1 MVGLTLFSGLF
12 PELSGQ
18 IPSRSKVNRKQLEA
32 NSTGLQSI
40 QMPVDSS
47 RLEGFYKLSVSERR
61 EMLAKIAELT
71 PEQVEAWSSSGELSE
86 DSADRMIENVIGTY
100 SLPIGVATNFI
111 IDGEHYLIPFVL
123 EEPSVVAAASN
134 MAKRCHANGGF
145 TSDNDDPVMIGQI
158 QVVGCDDPGAA
169 KASVL
174 ENSAELVESCNAV
187 DPILVKFG
195 GGCRDIRARI
205 IETDSGP
212 MVIVHI
218 LVDCR
223 DAMGANAVNTMAET
237 IAPKIEGMTG
247 GTVILRI
254 ISNLAV
260 HRLARVSAVFSPEEI
275 SDKGDARQGSEVIDG
290 VLQAYHFAKAD
301 PFRATTH
308 NKGIMNAIS
317 PVAIAC
323 GQDWRAVESGAHSFA
338 AHERVYG
345 SLTHWE
351 KDSGG
356 NLVGSIELPMA
367 VGLVG
372 GAVRVHP
379 AAQANVALLG
389 ITSADEL
396 AKVMAAAGLAQ
407 NLGALRALATVG
419 IQAGHM
425 KLHVRNMAVTAGAED
440 GEVDIVA
447 ARLRERGA
455 RITQKAVEEELA
467 SLRAE

>member
-1 MVGLTLFSGLF
+1 
-12 PELSGQ
+12 
-18 IPSRSKVNRKQLEA
+18 
-32 NSTGLQSI
+32 
-40 QMPVDSS
+40 MPVENS
-47 RLEGFYKLSVSERR
+47 RLKGFYKLSVKERR
-61 EMLAKIAELT
+61 EKVAELANLN
-71 PEQVEAWSSSGELSE
+71 QEAVDALAATGELSE
-86 DSADRMIENVIGTY
+86 AAADRIIENVIGTLA
-100 SLPIGVATNFI
+100 LPVGIATNFI
-111 IDGEHYLIPFVL
+111 IDGEHFIVPFAL

-134 MAKRCHANGGF
+134 MAKRCHAKGGF
-145 TSDNDDPVMIGQI
+145 VSNNTDPIMIGQI
-158 QVVGCDDPGAA
+158 QIVGCEDAFSAKNAILEAQDDLIAA
-169 KASVL
+169 
-174 ENSAELVESCNAV
+174 CNEV

-195 GGCRDIRARI
+195 GGCRDLEVRVID
-205 IETDSGP
+205 TQSGP

-237 IAPKIEGMTG
+237 IAPRVESITG

-260 HRLARVSAVFSPEEI
+260 HRLARVSATFTPEEM
-275 SDKGDARQGSEVIDG
+275 SDAGDATQGSEVIDG
-290 VLQAYHFAKAD
+290 ILQAYHFAAAD

-317 PVAIAC
+317 PIGVAC
-323 GQDWRAVESGAHSFA
+323 GQDWRAIESGAHSYA
-338 AHERVYG
+338 SYERTYG

-351 KDSGG
+351 KDDDG
-356 NLVGSIELPMA
+356 NLLGTIELPMP

-379 AAQANVALLG
+379 VAKANVAIVG
-389 ITSADEL
+389 ARTADDL

-425 KLHVRNMAVTAGAED
+425 KLHARNMAVTAGAED
-440 GEVDIVA
+440 HEVDTVVSMIHASGERITA
-447 ARLRERGA
+447 AAIESALKVLRE
-455 RITQKAVEEELA
+455 E
-467 SLRAE
+467 

>member
-1 MVGLTLFSGLF
+1 
-12 PELSGQ
+12 
-18 IPSRSKVNRKQLEA
+18 
-32 NSTGLQSI
+32 
-40 QMPVDSS
+40 MPIDNS
-47 RLEGFYKLSVSERR
+47 RLKGFYNLSVEERR
-61 EMLAKIAELT
+61 KMLAEVAGLSQENID
-71 PEQVEAWSSSGELSE
+71 AWASVGELSE
-86 DSADRMIENVIGTY
+86 NAAERIIENVIGTY

-111 IDGEHYLIPFVL
+111 IDGEHYVIPFVL

-134 MAKRCHANGGF
+134 MAKRCHQNGGF
-145 TSDNDDPVMIGQI
+145 VSNNDDPVMIGQI
-158 QVVGCDDPGAA
+158 QIVD
-169 KASVL
+169 L
-174 ENSAELVESCNAV
+174 ENPNDARDTILNNREFLITKCNDV

-195 GGCRDIRARI
+195 GGCKDLEVRLLDT
-205 IETDSGP
+205 ESGP
-212 MVIVHI
+212 MAIVHI

-237 IAPKIEGMTG
+237 IAPEIERLTG

-254 ISNLAV
+254 ISNLAI
-260 HRLARVSAVFSPEEI
+260 HRLARVKGIFTPSEM
-275 SDKGDARQGSEVIDG
+275 SDSGDPNQGSEVIEG
-290 VLQAYHFAKAD
+290 VIQAYHFAVAD

-317 PVAIAC
+317 PISIAC
-323 GQDWRAVESGAHSFA
+323 GQDWRAIESGAHSYA
-338 AHERVYG
+338 SHERVYG

-351 KDSGG
+351 KDEQG
-356 NLVGSIELPMA
+356 NLIGSIELPLA

-389 ITSADEL
+389 IDSADGL

-425 KLHVRNMAVTAGAED
+425 KLHALNMAVTAGAED
-440 GEVDIVA
+440 HEVEEVVALARASGE
-447 ARLRERGA
+447 
-455 RITQKAVEEELA
+455 RITAALIDSILQQIRSDLD
-467 SLRAE
+467 

>member
-1 MVGLTLFSGLF
+1 
-12 PELSGQ
+12 
-18 IPSRSKVNRKQLEA
+18 
-32 NSTGLQSI
+32 
-40 QMPVDSS
+40 
-47 RLEGFYKLSVSERR
+47 
-61 EMLAKIAELT
+61 
-71 PEQVEAWSSSGELSE
+71 
-86 DSADRMIENVIGTY
+86 
-100 SLPIGVATNFI
+100 
-111 IDGEHYLIPFVL
+111 
-123 EEPSVVAAASN
+123 
-134 MAKRCHANGGF
+134 
-145 TSDNDDPVMIGQI
+145 
-158 QVVGCDDPGAA
+158 
-169 KASVL
+169 
-174 ENSAELVESCNAV
+174 V

-195 GGCRDIRARI
+195 GGCRDIGARL

-260 HRLARVSAVFSPEEI
+260 HRLARVSAVFTSEEM
-275 SDKGDARQGSEVIDG
+275 SDKGDTQQGSEVIDG
-290 VLQAYHFAKAD
+290 ILQAYHFAKAD

-317 PVAIAC
+317 AIAIAC
-323 GQDWRAVESGAHSFA
+323 GQDWRAIESGAHSYA
-338 AHERVYG
+338 SHERVYG

-351 KDSGG
+351 RDDDG
-356 NLVGSIELPMA
+356 NLLGSIELPMA

-389 ITSADEL
+389 ITTADEL
-396 AKVMAAAGLAQ
+396 AKVMAAAGLVQ

-425 KLHVRNMAVTAGAED
+425 KLHVRNMAVTAGAE
-440 GEVDIVA
+440 GEEVDTVA
-447 ARLRERGA
+447 ARIRAQGG
-455 RITQKAVEEELA
+455 RITQKAVEEELTK
-467 SLRAE
+467 LRSE